1 MRKDNAIILK
11 ECILELAKAILSKSN
26 IKLIETETHPSI
38 YHDEPELNKLKINII
53 HLKEPNNKIIT
64 KTFANIDEDDCYEYR
79 HILIEVLKL
88 IDEYVDIDL
97 FIGDNIIKNNETIV
111 CETRGSDIENN
122 VVTENTNNID
132 TNTALYDRD
141 FTYELLYKVNGKDN
155 IHLTPSI
162 LKLHLYLE
170 PEYEYL
176 EDDETGEKSF
186 IENKK
191 TAKLDLI
198 FDFDDETVSFVMNVI
213 EYEVWDWDTE
223 DITEHE
229 KQLLNI
235 QRHLDSKTPL
245 GTYVKEKLLKMH
257 PNNAYINILYNIPN
271 LLNLLEKLTIII
283 KNN

>member
-1 MRKDNAIILK
+1 MRKDNTIILK
-11 ECILELAKAILSKSN
+11 ECILELAKAVLSKSN

-53 HLKEPNNKIIT
+53 HLKEPNNKTIT
-64 KTFANIDEDDCYEYR
+64 KTFANINENDCYEYR

-88 IDEYVDIDL
+88 IDEYIDIDL
-97 FIGDNIIKNNETIV
+97 FIGDNIIKDNETIV

-122 VVTENTNNID
+122 VVTENTNNIN

-141 FTYELLYKVNGKDN
+141 FTYELLYKVEDEDN

-176 EDDETGEKSF
+176 EDDETIS
-186 IENKK
+186 
-191 TAKLDLI
+191 L
-198 FDFDDETVSFVMNVI
+198 VMNVI

-235 QRHLDSKTPL
+235 QKHIDSKTPL
-245 GTYVKEKLLKMH
+245 GTYVKEKLLETNS
-257 PNNAYINILYNIPN
+257 NNAYINVLYDIPS
-271 LLNLLEKLTIII
+271 LLNLLEKLAIII